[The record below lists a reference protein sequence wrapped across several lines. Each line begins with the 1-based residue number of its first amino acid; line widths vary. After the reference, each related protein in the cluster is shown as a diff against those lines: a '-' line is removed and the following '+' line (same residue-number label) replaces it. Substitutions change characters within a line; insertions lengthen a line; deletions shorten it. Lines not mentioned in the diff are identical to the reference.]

1 MATEV
6 ITPVRQRP
14 VAVPRKTLRKKPGKI
29 LTHVAII
36 AGILVVLYPLL
47 WMVSAAFKPSDEIF
61 TTGLWPKTWSFDSFI
76 KGWAGV
82 SGHSFTQFY
91 VNSFVM
97 VAFAI
102 IGNVVS
108 CSLTAYAFARFSFRG
123 KTLLFGSMLL
133 TLMIPVHAL
142 VIPQYLLFNQLGWI
156 DSILPIVVPKFFGVD
171 AFFIFLMVQ
180 YIRSLPVDLDEAA
193 RIDGCNRLQVFL
205 RIILPLMKS
214 PIITTVIFTFVWT
227 WNDFFSQLLYLSSV
241 KNYTVTLALRMF
253 MDSEGES
260 GLGSMLAMSAL
271 SLVPIFAVFLFF
283 QKYIVGGLATSG
295 LK

>member
-6 ITPVRQRP
+6 ITPIRQNP
-14 VAVPRKTLRKKPGKI
+14 VEIPKRTPRKKPGKL
-29 LTHVAII
+29 LTHAAII

-61 TTGLWPKTWSFDSFI
+61 TTGLWPETWTLDSFI

-156 DSILPIVVPKFFGVD
+156 DSILPIVVPKFFAVD

-180 YIRSLPVDLDEAA
+180 YIRSLPIDLDEAA
-193 RIDGCNRLQVFL
+193 RIDGCNRLQIFL